1 MKNRDEVS
9 KLVGINR
16 NIMKKYEFE
25 GIALKPTVIK
35 RKAYY
40 DDKAIARLWQ
50 IRFYRELGYSK
61 EQIRAIFNSST
72 YDRRDALKTQI
83 SLLERRIER
92 LSKLVN
98 VAKTMEEYEMIPSTM
113 LSGIVDVQEMS
124 FDDTLNFNVAVS
136 KLWGLD
142 SEIQVDLSDFEERLT
157 VIQEMIEL
165 ITGDYRLNH
174 TISDKEVQDAIG
186 LMYNVFKSIYSDS
199 MLLFRATCQAFAPT
213 TEMFEDIDDI
223 FGDGSADF
231 LFESICFFISTHEY
245 TEIDN
250 RCISAYDNIER
261 LALQNFSVDSIEVQ
275 NLVADI
281 FDFYASVRIYSKEH
295 AIRYMMKLSEMY
307 GSEEHTQLF
316 NGGEKD
322 GLGCFL
328 SKAIE
333 IYCDNLKRK
342 ETEEN

>member
-9 KLVGINR
+9 KLVGINH

-98 VAKTMEEYEMIPSTM
+98 VAKTMEEYEMLPSTM
-113 LSGIVDVQEMS
+113 LSGIVDVQELS

-136 KLWGLD
+136 KLCDLG
-142 SEIQVDLSDFEERLT
+142 SETQGNLSEFEEQLT
-157 VIQEMIEL
+157 VIGEVIEL
-165 ITGDYRLNH
+165 IVGDYRLNH

-186 LMYNVFKSIYSDS
+186 LMYNVFKNVYSDS
-199 MLLFRATCQAFAPT
+199 MVLFRTTCQVFAPA
-213 TEMFEDIDDI
+213 TEMFEDIDDL
-223 FGDGSADF
+223 FGEGSADF
-231 LFESICFFISTHEY
+231 LFESLCFFISTHEY

-250 RCISAYDNIER
+250 RCISAYKNIEK
-261 LALQNFSVDSIEVQ
+261 LALQNFSVDSIAVQ

-281 FDFYASVRIYSKEH
+281 FDFYASIKAWSKED
-295 AIRYMMKLSEMY
+295 IIKYMMKLSELC
-307 GSEEHTQLF
+307 GNEEYAQLF
-316 NGGEKD
+316 DGKKRE
-322 GLGCFL
+322 GLGSYL
-328 SKAIE
+328 SKAIK
-333 IYCDNLKRK
+333 IYCDNLIQK
-342 ETEEN
+342 EEK